1 MLRPFP
7 AGQVGEVRAVDRLR
21 MAWRDL
27 RFGSRHRVFN
37 AVPPGHYHSP
47 VPALDDVERRAADL
61 YAPRPE
67 LPGVELRA
75 SAQLELAAELATY
88 PPDPEV
94 VGGDAGATRYRT
106 DNPYF
111 HHADGLVY
119 HLLLRHWRPRRIV
132 EVGSGFS
139 TALLLDTAERHLA
152 HRPAITAIEPNPQRL
167 RSLLR
172 AHDEVD
178 VIASDVQD
186 VGVELF
192 ASLRAGDVLFVD
204 SSHVAK
210 TGSDVNRLFL
220 EIVPALPVGVF
231 VHVHD
236 MFYPDYPPAFV
247 FGGMAWNEAY
257 LVRALLVGN
266 SRLRIRWWNSYLAA
280 CHSDEVTRLLPAWG
294 SVGCSSLW
302 LETC

>member
-1 MLRPFP
+1 MVRPFP
-7 AGQVGEVRAVDRLR
+7 AGQVSEVTAMDRLR

-27 RFGSRHRVFN
+27 RFGSQHRVFN

-47 VPALDDVERRAADL
+47 VPALDVVERRAAEL
-61 YAPRPE
+61 YAPRPD
-67 LPGVELRA
+67 LPGIDLRQTG
-75 SAQLELAAELATY
+75 QLELAAELSRY
-88 PPDPEV
+88 QPDPAV
-94 VGGDAGATRYRT
+94 VDGDGTATRYRT
-106 DNPYF
+106 DNAYF

-119 HLLLRHWRPRRIV
+119 HLLLRHWQPRRII

-139 TALLLDTAERHLA
+139 TALLLDTADRHFA
-152 HRPAITAIEPNPQRL
+152 TAPAITAIEPNPQRL

-172 AHDEVD
+172 QQDEID
-178 VIASDVQD
+178 VIARDVQD
-186 VGVELF
+186 VDADLF
-192 ASLRAGDVLFVD
+192 TSLRAGDVLFID

-220 EIVPALPVGVF
+220 EVVPALPAGVF

-236 MFYPDYPPAFV
+236 MFFPDYPQAFV

-257 LVRALLVGN
+257 LVRALLVGS

-280 CHSDEVTRLLPAWG
+280 CHRDEVMRLLPAWG